1 MQLKVKE
8 PENTPENTSGT
19 GEQPQGF
26 GTDLQGKPAEPGV
39 SNNGYLNDEMDFLAE
54 EGDMFGNQLSQNTGG
69 GNGSQNYYSPNGGGS
84 TGNNPY
90 SQNYGGPGS
99 DAPEPTSKPRKL
111 TKKEFFNSPRNRKDR
126 DRIII
131 SSIVIIATAIFDVV
145 RVDFWLQALKK
156 QIQLV
161 NDLSEEFGLGE
172 ENMIDPQAIMRTQ
185 VILSVI
191 FVALGIGIFLFK
203 SRACAITGLAF
214 TVINCLYTI
223 VVAHNFRWYWTII
236 AFGYAVVAT
245 ISFNKNW
252 QEYEDHGEWKKDW

>member
-19 GEQPQGF
+19 ETQPQNLG
-26 GTDLQGKPAEPGV
+26 GQPDVPGV

-54 EGDMFGNQLSQNTGG
+54 DGDMFGNQFSQNNGT
-69 GNGSQNYYSPNGGGS
+69 GNGAGNG
-84 TGNNPY
+84 P
-90 SQNYGGPGS
+90 QNYGVPGNS
-99 DAPEPTSKPRKL
+99 DPEPTSKPRKL
-111 TKKEFFNSPRNRKDR
+111 TKQEFFNSPRNRKDR

>member
-8 PENTPENTSGT
+8 PEDNPNDVSDIGTGNTSNA
-19 GEQPQGF
+19 GEQAGGNIGQS
-26 GTDLQGKPAEPGV
+26 AAPGV
-39 SNNGYLNDEMDFLAE
+39 SNNSYLNDEMDFLAE
-54 EGDMFGNQLSQNTGG
+54 DGDMFGNTF
-69 GNGSQNYYSPNGGGS
+69 SPSDN
-84 TGNNPY
+84 Y
-90 SQNYGGPGS
+90 SQTQSSGYNSNGQNIPGGQDPNAPG
-99 DAPEPTSKPRKL
+99 PEMSSRPRKL
-111 TKKEFFNSPRNRKDR
+111 TKQEFFNSPRNRKDR

-156 QIQLV
+156 QIQFV

-191 FVALGIGIFLFK
+191 FVALGIGIFIFK

-223 VVAHNFRWYWTII
+223 IVAHNFRWYWTII